1 MYFLE
6 NDDSV
11 AWCIIT
17 TVTKFSYLWMGR
29 ISIVNIP
36 TITKQIQESIVLVSI
51 SLFIIVYTKIA
62 QNSSEISRIAVD
74 VLVTL

>member
-11 AWCIIT
+11 AWCKIT

-29 ISIVNIP
+29 ISIVNIS